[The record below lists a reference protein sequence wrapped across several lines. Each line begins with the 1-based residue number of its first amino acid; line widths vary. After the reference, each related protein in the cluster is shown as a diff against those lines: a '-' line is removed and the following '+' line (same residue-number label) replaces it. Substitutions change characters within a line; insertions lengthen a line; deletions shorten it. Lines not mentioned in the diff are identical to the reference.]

1 MAPKYRNIHTKI
13 IDSFDFNAMPD
24 DFTRVVWMLLIVV
37 VDSEGRGIDNPAWL
51 RSKLFPMRTDVE
63 LDQINNSFD
72 WLSERKMIIRYEA
85 NNLSYFYIPSFKT
98 HQRGL
103 EKEAASLF
111 PPCPDQLQTNSG
123 VTLDL
128 GKSKSRSESESESET
143 NTDSYSDTNTKAAQV
158 PELSKII
165 KFYESEIGLVTKTIS
180 DKIISYLD
188 DKTNPQWI
196 LDAIRIAVEHNAR
209 NWAYIEAIL
218 KRWIAQG
225 NQGDMRNSK
234 SENQSLKNIEKWLEK
249 QDAN

>member
-1 MAPKYRNIHTKI
+1 
-13 IDSFDFNAMPD
+13 
-24 DFTRVVWMLLIVV
+24 
-37 VDSEGRGIDNPAWL
+37 
-51 RSKLFPMRTDVE
+51 
-63 LDQINNSFD
+63 
-72 WLSERKMIIRYEA
+72 
-85 NNLSYFYIPSFKT
+85 
-98 HQRGL
+98 
-103 EKEAASLF
+103 
-111 PPCPDQLQTNSG
+111 
-123 VTLDL
+123 
-128 GKSKSRSESESESET
+128 
-143 NTDSYSDTNTKAAQV
+143 V